1 MTGAGKARSQVE
13 GSSTKVVC
21 IEITRVTMDV
31 VKGGHDSLAQGL
43 RGLPR
48 SEGPPEVGT
57 ISDKPQQLIK
67 PEQNVRTGS

>member
-1 MTGAGKARSQVE
+1 ME

-21 IEITRVTMDV
+21 IEITQVTMDLV
-31 VKGGHDSLAQGL
+31 HA
-43 RGLPR
+43 RGWPRLPCTR

-67 PEQNVRTGS
+67 PEQNMRTGS